1 MKASPVCIFDGDN
14 WIPGPLAK
22 GPFPG
27 LHGGVS
33 GGLLAAAMERQA
45 AELGAGDG
53 LQMSLSLLRP
63 TPMAPIQV
71 SVRTLRQGRR
81 SLQLSAELTSEGK
94 LCAVASG
101 LFLTEELLP
110 FIPERDLIPAEVGG
124 EPFHVG
130 RVTDAPWFFE
140 ACEMRRE
147 ESGRIWMRHR
157 NPVVED
163 MGGLAR
169 VLSLADW
176 ATGLSRPDWVDRN
189 KVMFPNPEITIH
201 LQRPI
206 EGEWLA
212 VDSQPHWNPS
222 GLGITTSDLYDTKG
236 YLGRATQ
243 PVVLAVME

>member
-1 MKASPVCIFDGDN
+1 MKASPVCTYDGAN

-45 AELGAGDG
+45 VDLGAGAG

-63 TPMAPIQV
+63 TPVAPVQV
-71 SVRTLRQGRR
+71 SVRTLRHGRR
-81 SLQLSAELTSEGK
+81 SLQLSAELTAEGK
-94 LCAVASG
+94 LCAVASA
-101 LFLTEELLP
+101 LFLTEERLS
-110 FIPERDLIPAEVGG
+110 FIPDRDVIPVAVGG
-124 EPFHVG
+124 APFHIG

-163 MGGLAR
+163 MGGLTR

-176 ATGLSRPDWVDRN
+176 ATGLSRPEWVDRN
-189 KVMFPNPEITIH
+189 RVMFPNPEITIH
-201 LQRPI
+201 LQRAI
-206 EGEWLA
+206 EGEWLG
-212 VDSQPHWNPS
+212 VDSEPHWNPS
-222 GLGITTSDLYDTKG
+222 GLGITTSDLYDTRG
-236 YLGRATQ
+236 FLGRATQ